1 MTMNGRLSVMMFF
14 QYAIWGSWFYY
25 LATHMQ
31 ELNLAA
37 DTGKVYSTMNWGC
50 IIAIFAGQL
59 VDRWFSTEK
68 VLAAS
73 HLAGAFLLFWV
84 SQLNEAGP
92 IFWWLFLY
100 AVIYFPTIGFSNS
113 ISFRNLPDA
122 QKEFGK
128 IRVFG
133 SVGWIFALL
142 MNAGWHWATGRPSSD
157 YFVLGGIYSLM
168 CAGYCLTLPHTPPI
182 REETRKFAPLALLKH
197 LGDRSFSTMM
207 LVAFIVTIFFTYYF
221 SWQGQFIP
229 LLIDPEKG
237 EAAWIGVPAR
247 SWVGIVDSMGT
258 ATEFI
263 ALPMLPLLIRR
274 VGLKNTFLIGIGAWV
289 LRYLVFGIGEPRA
302 LVIFS
307 YLFHGF
313 CFAYVYVVAQ
323 LYTDSVVEKDLRAS
337 AQTILNAIMLG
348 VGPLIGNHVGQYT
361 LNYFRGERMQYIL
374 ADYNDLYL
382 VAAVGCI
389 AAALIFGSLF
399 RNPAQKEQGAS
410 V

>member
-1 MTMNGRLSVMMFF
+1 MTLNQRLSTMMFL

-37 DTGKVYSTMNWGC
+37 YTGQVYSTMNWGC

-59 VDRWFSTEK
+59 ADRWFSTEK
-68 VLAAS
+68 VLGAS
-73 HLAGAFLLFWV
+73 HLAGALLLFWV
-84 SQLNEAGP
+84 STLNEAGP
-92 IFWWLFLY
+92 IFWVLFAY

-122 QKEFGK
+122 QREFGK

-142 MNAGWHWATGRPSSD
+142 ANAGWHWATGRPSSD
-157 YFVLGGIYSLM
+157 FFVLGGLYSLI
-168 CAGYCLTLPHTPPI
+168 CAAYCFTLPHTPPI
-182 REETRKFAPLALLKH
+182 PEETRKFAPLALLKH
-197 LGDRSFSTMM
+197 LGDRTFLTMM
-207 LVAFIVTIFFTYYF
+207 IVAFILTIFFTYYF

-237 EAAWIGVPAR
+237 EAPWMGVPAR

-263 ALPMLPLLIRR
+263 ALPLLPLLMAR

-289 LRYLVFGIGEPRA
+289 SRYLVFGVGEPRA
-302 LVIFS
+302 FVILS

-323 LYTDSVVEKDLRAS
+323 LYVDSVVEKDLRAS
-337 AQTILNAIMLG
+337 AQTVLNAIMLG
-348 VGPLIGNHVGQYT
+348 VGPLVGNYVGQFT
-361 LNYFRGERMQYIL
+361 LNFFKGDRPEYIL
-374 ADYNDLYL
+374 GDYNNLYF

-389 AAALIFGSLF
+389 GAALIFWPLF
-399 RNPAQKEQGAS
+399 RNPRQNSQQL
-410 V
+410 